1 MDFSF
6 DAYEDPAA
14 VTKKPLKKP
23 LKSTAAPRAAATSA
37 VAEQRPA
44 EPANPGAVPV
54 AAAAPG
60 GRDDASYD
68 DLFSDDISSAAAAP
82 QHSQRHRSGAASDVS
97 KFAASMTAAA
107 AQRQQDRDDAIVDRQ
122 RAEREGEAGDVELAK
137 LDKDVG
143 VYVTRDYRARMN
155 RREALE
161 EEDETLQFRAPTRR
175 TPAAAAVA
183 GKVIEVGTDVLGTF
197 DGENSFADSDA
208 VAGMNSRTVADDV
221 AEPVTTPAATVTAGR
236 DTSSAGTAEEYE
248 LAMAELASARR
259 TRRHQRA
266 KTRLS
271 DESVQRMRMTYLRI
285 RAAVD
290 EQLLR
295 ELGS

>member
-23 LKSTAAPRAAATSA
+23 LKSTTAPRAAATSA

-44 EPANPGAVPV
+44 EPVLPSAAV
-54 AAAAPG
+54 AAAPG
-60 GRDDASYD
+60 GRDDVSYD

-82 QHSQRHRSGAASDVS
+82 HHLQRHRAAAASDVS
-97 KFAASMTAAA
+97 KFGPSMTAAA

-208 VAGMNSRTVADDV
+208 DAGMNTRTVDV
-221 AEPVTTPAATVTAGR
+221 VEPVTTPAATVAAGG
-236 DTSSAGTAEEYE
+236 TGSAGTAEEYE
-248 LAMAELASARR
+248 QAMAELASARR

-266 KTRLS
+266 KARLS
-271 DESVQRMRMTYLRI
+271 EESVQRMRMTYLRI